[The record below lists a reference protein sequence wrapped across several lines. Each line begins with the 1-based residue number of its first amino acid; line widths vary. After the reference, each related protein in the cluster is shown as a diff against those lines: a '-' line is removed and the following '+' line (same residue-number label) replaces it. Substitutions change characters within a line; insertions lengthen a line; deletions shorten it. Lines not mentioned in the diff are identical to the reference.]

1 MGLFIVS
8 NNCDSRPGLGGQGMG
23 FPWSSWPQWAKLD
36 RRRLP
41 SASRGWWDGRSGPV
55 TAAWKG
61 LPGPRYPPH
70 THTLF
75 SHSQGAGVP
84 GVLCVELFGT
94 RGDLTLAQPHPSD
107 LQTSP
112 RGSLRDTTKWHEL
125 LTLLYRPMWD
135 QPSAFSAGPLQ
146 GSRHRCASACS
157 EEKRRGQCL
166 RNGCVDSKQTFG
178 GLSEP
183 RKEKGQA
190 WWQRGGVAVGQGP
203 AERLSARTP

>member
-1 MGLFIVS
+1 MVIMATVGQAGQKTAALSLQGVVGWTVWTG
-8 NNCDSRPGLGGQGMG
+8 DSRLEGT
-23 FPWSSWPQWAKLD
+23 PWPP
-36 RRRLP
+36 LP
-41 SASRGWWDGRSGPV
+41 P
-55 TAAWKG
+55 T
-61 LPGPRYPPH
+61 H

-75 SHSQGAGVP
+75 SHSQEAGVP

-146 GSRHRCASACS
+146 GSRRRCASACS